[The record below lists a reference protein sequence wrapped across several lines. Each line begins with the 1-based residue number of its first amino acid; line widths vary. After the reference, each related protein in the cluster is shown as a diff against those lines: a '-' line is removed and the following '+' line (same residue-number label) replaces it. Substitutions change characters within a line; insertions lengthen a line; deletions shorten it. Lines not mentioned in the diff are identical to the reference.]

1 MLPLRYNIRSLQR
14 RKARTLLTA
23 AGIGVAVFVS
33 VTMLALAFGLMN
45 SIRDTGHPLNVV
57 VTSRGAETIE
67 FSAIDRRVLDVLRF
81 SPHVAIAD
89 EQPLASPE
97 LFFTTLIETGPGA
110 ASQALVR
117 GVLPAA
123 LAVHDQVRIVQGRF
137 PDRAGEIMAGALAA
151 TKIGMSPSGIGLGQT
166 LDIEGSTWRIVG
178 LFAAPGTAFESEI
191 WGPLDEIMTAT
202 RREELSSIVLRA
214 RDSDGLEEMLFD
226 FELRTDVLVTAR
238 KEVDYYA
245 AYAGSYR
252 PVLLMVYAMT
262 GMLVFGGLFIGMN
275 TLFAAIM
282 GRVREVGVLRIVG
295 YRRWQ
300 IAVAFVIESM
310 IPAMAGGLVAG
321 LLALCL
327 NGLPLRIPMGA
338 FRLQVDAQLVAVA
351 VMLSVLIGLLGAAWP
366 VWLAVRLRAVDAIRQ
381 L

>member
-137 PDRAGEIMAGALAA
+137 PDRAGEIMAGPLAA

-178 LFAAPGTAFESEI
+178 LFAAPGTAFES
-191 WGPLDEIMTAT
+191 G
-202 RREELSSIVLRA
+202 
-214 RDSDGLEEMLFD
+214 
-226 FELRTDVLVTAR
+226 TDVLVTAR